1 MKFIKMKPSK
11 LELAEKLEQLRILEN
26 GERIKVVVTNI
37 DSVTIDTKEDLRK
50 IKNLK
55 KIPN

>member
-11 LELAEKLEQLRILEN
+11 LELAEKLEQLRILED

-37 DSVTIDTKEDLRK
+37 DSVTVDTKEDLK
-50 IKNLK
+50 KLK
-55 KIPN
+55 R